1 MSEENLDTTGADDQ
15 DNADTAEDVVETPKK
30 TRTRKKLTPEEL
42 DRKDFDKCL
51 KHVFDNEGGLA
62 NVAGDRG
69 GLTKYGVT
77 QRTLSS
83 WLGRPATDDEVINM
97 KMKTAGDIYHEN
109 YWKKSRAAQIPAALR
124 MTYFDMCVN
133 HGQGNAVR
141 ILQRAI
147 NRSARGGV
155 PIVDVDGLIGKN
167 TIKHASSVDV
177 DLLRSQ
183 RMLFF
188 ANLVLKK
195 PVQMKFFLGW
205 YRRCVST

>member
-15 DNADTAEDVVETPKK
+15 DNADTADDVVETPKK

-51 KHVFDNEGGLA
+51 KHGCENEVGLA

-83 WLGRPATDDEVINM
+83 WLGRPATDDEVLNM

-109 YWKKSRAAQIPAALR
+109 
-124 MTYFDMCVN
+124 
-133 HGQGNAVR
+133 
-141 ILQRAI
+141 
-147 NRSARGGV
+147 
-155 PIVDVDGLIGKN
+155 
-167 TIKHASSVDV
+167 
-177 DLLRSQ
+177 
-183 RMLFF
+183 
-188 ANLVLKK
+188 
-195 PVQMKFFLGW
+195 
-205 YRRCVST
+205 